1 MATKVTAP
9 KILSI
14 TARMQYERFIG
25 GTSND
30 RSAGFASQVIS
41 KALQIDFSLDEM
53 SGRLMPTHESRR
65 QAVKDNRVSYATDKE
80 WDALNKF
87 LEGTPNG
94 YGTRAEEV
102 LFSYVTRNDLDGM
115 DAQFNVKKAQSKVR
129 ERWDEAKVTC
139 DEVLSAVREAS
150 TVEDAEAALTRL
162 REYHVALK
170 AEAEVLQ
177 ELIANS

>member
-1 MATKVTAP
+1 MATKDKV
-9 KILSI
+9 LSI

-65 QAVKDNRVSYATDKE
+65 QAIKDNRVSYATDKE
-80 WDALNKF
+80 WDVLNKF
-87 LEGTPNG
+87 LEPSTNG
-94 YGTRAEEV
+94 YGTRAEQV
-102 LFSYVTRNDLDGM
+102 LFAYVCRNDIDGM
-115 DAQFNVKKAQSKVR
+115 DAQFNAKKAQSQVR
-129 ERWDEAKVTC
+129 ERKEAAKVIC
-139 DEVLSAVREAS
+139 DGVLADIRDAF
-150 TVEDAEAALTRL
+150 TVDDAEAALTRL
-162 REYHVALK
+162 REHHVALRV
-170 AEAEVLQ
+170 EADTLK